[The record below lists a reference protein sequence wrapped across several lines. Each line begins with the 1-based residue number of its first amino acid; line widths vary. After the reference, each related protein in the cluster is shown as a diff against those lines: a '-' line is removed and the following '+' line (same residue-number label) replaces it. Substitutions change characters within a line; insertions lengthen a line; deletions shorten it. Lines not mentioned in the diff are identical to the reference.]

1 MRTNL
6 KFFFYLLSMAYV
18 LKTLNSWFWWE
29 SLWIP
34 ANCTWADLEDHDGI
48 VFPKPY
54 QLYATIPCAFVML
67 MVRFLIERYIAI
79 PLAKALGIKNV
90 TRVKPQP
97 NAVLENYFRKCTN
110 HPSQSE
116 MQGLAKKCN
125 WTVHLVDKWFR
136 RRRNLELP
144 TMLRKFQ
151 EACWRFS
158 FYLTSSTA
166 GFIFLYDKPWFYD
179 IWQVWVGYPFQSLLS
194 SQYWYYMA
202 EISFYWSLLFTLGTD
217 IKRKDFMAHVVHH
230 LAAIILMACSWCGN
244 YVRIGTL
251 VMIVHDTADFWL
263 ESAKMFNYARWEK
276 TCNVLFI
283 IFSVVFFIT
292 RIILFPFWILRG
304 TLYLPS
310 YYSSKIVI
318 AYFIFNGQ
326 LLILQGLHLYWGYFV
341 LKILNKFLFLK
352 VFRTPTPAWAKTD
365 GKKDLKDDRS
375 DDEEEDSLTDNEECT
390 KNGSKNGCGLNRHQ
404 VLNNNH

>member
-1 MRTNL
+1 MDSSVCRIRTQES
-6 KFFFYLLSMAYV
+6 FATSLLSRSDLTTKHY
-18 LKTLNSWFWWE
+18 WFWWE
-29 SLWIP
+29 TLWIP

-54 QLYATIPCAFVML
+54 QLYATIPYAFVML

-97 NAVLENYFRKCTN
+97 NAVLENYFRKCTK

-116 MQGLAKKCN
+116 IQGLAKKCN
-125 WTVHLVDKWFR
+125 WTVRLVEKWFR

-158 FYLTSSTA
+158 FYLTSSIA
-166 GFIFLYDKPWFYD
+166 GFIFLYD
-179 IWQVWVGYPFQSLLS
+179 
-194 SQYWYYMA
+194 
-202 EISFYWSLLFTLGTD
+202 
-217 IKRKDFMAHVVHH
+217 DFMAHVVHH
-230 LAAIILMACSWCGN
+230 LAAIVLMACSWCGN

-263 ESAKMFNYARWEK
+263 ESAKMFNYARWEN

-292 RIILFPFWILRG
+292 RIILFPFW
-304 TLYLPS
+304 
-310 YYSSKIVI
+310 
-318 AYFIFNGQ
+318 
-326 LLILQGLHLYWGYFV
+326 
-341 LKILNKFLFLK
+341 
-352 VFRTPTPAWAKTD
+352 
-365 GKKDLKDDRS
+365 
-375 DDEEEDSLTDNEECT
+375 
-390 KNGSKNGCGLNRHQ
+390 
-404 VLNNNH
+404 

>member
-1 MRTNL
+1 
-6 KFFFYLLSMAYV
+6 MAYV

-34 ANCTWADLEDHDGI
+34 ANCTWADLEDHNGI

-54 QLYATIPCAFVML
+54 HLYATIPYAFVML
-67 MVRFLIERYIAI
+67 MVRFVIERYIAI

-97 NAVLENYFRKCTN
+97 NAVLENYFRKCTKR
-110 HPSQSE
+110 PSQSE
-116 MQGLAKKCN
+116 IQGLAKKCN
-125 WTVHLVDKWFR
+125 WTVHLVEKWFR

-151 EACWRFS
+151 EACCS
-158 FYLTSSTA
+158 F
-166 GFIFLYDKPWFYD
+166 FVWFCIPQKPWFYD

-217 IKRKDFMAHVVHH
+217 TKRKDFMAHVIHH
-230 LAAIILMACSWCGN
+230 LAAIVLMACSWCGN

-263 ESAKMFNYARWEK
+263 ESAKMFNYAHWEK

-310 YYSSKIVI
+310 YYSSTMVI
-318 AYFIFNGQ
+318 AYFIFNGP

-341 LKILNKFLFLK
+341 LKILNKFLFFGKCGTCVRNYYLAYENEQVNHLK
-352 VFRTPTPAWAKTD
+352 NERKGEESNLSMPYQ
-365 GKKDLKDDRS
+365 GK
-375 DDEEEDSLTDNEECT
+375 
-390 KNGSKNGCGLNRHQ
+390 
-404 VLNNNH
+404 